1 MLNAKLTIKRAT
13 SGIRVSGVMDSYAPQ
28 RNEMR
33 RAEWEWRYSGQRE
46 TPPPVETGK
55 DMRAVVAAILARRC
69 C

>member
-1 MLNAKLTIKRAT
+1 MPIIVKAT
-13 SGIRVSGVMDSYAPQ
+13 SKPFSSGVMDAYAPQ

-33 RAEWEWRYSGQRE
+33 RAEWEWRYAAVRE
-46 TPPPVETGK
+46 TPPPRETGK

>member
-1 MLNAKLTIKRAT
+1 MAIVIKAT
-13 SGIRVSGVMDSYAPQ
+13 SGVRVSGVMDNYAPQ

-33 RAEWEWRYSGQRE
+33 RAEWEWRYAAQRE
-46 TPPPVETGK
+46 PVPVETAK